1 VTDRDDRNDT
11 ALTLPW
17 MRAGTGH
24 VFALVAKLSDA
35 ELAEPSALPEWSRA
49 HVVAH
54 LARNAEALIRLV
66 TWARTGVE
74 TPMYPSRDARA
85 ADIAASAGHPPE
97 RLRAELADTAAEL
110 DAALTALTSA
120 QWQAQV
126 RSALGRPLPAA
137 QVPWMRIREVWLHAV
152 DLDAGAEVADVPDGV
167 LDLLLDE
174 VTGTLS
180 AADGCPAVELV
191 PTDRDRRF
199 LLGADGSRAVE
210 IAPADRDLR
219 FPLGADGG
227 PAAGPAP
234 TDHGL
239 RGSDDAAPVVTAP
252 AAALVGWLTG
262 RMQAPP
268 GAPEL
273 PRWL

>member
-1 VTDRDDRNDT
+1 VTDRNDT

-24 VFALVAKLSDA
+24 VSALVAKLSDA

-54 LARNAEALIRLV
+54 LARNAEALMRLV

-74 TPMYPSRDARA
+74 TPMYPSPEARA
-85 ADIAASAGHPPE
+85 ADIATSAVHPPR

-110 DAALTALTSA
+110 DAALTALTPA
-120 QWQAQV
+120 QWEAQV
-126 RSALGRPLPAA
+126 RSALGRPLPAT

-152 DLDAGAEVADVPDGV
+152 DLDAGAGVADLPGGV

-174 VTGTLS
+174 VTVTLS

-191 PTDRDRRF
+191 ATDRGPALGTDGRPAADQARADRGF
-199 LLGADGSRAVE
+199 PLGIDGRPAAADP
-210 IAPADRDLR
+210 APADRR
-219 FPLGADGG
+219 WQLGLAG
-227 PAAGPAP
+227 PDGPAP
-234 TDHGL
+234 
-239 RGSDDAAPVVTAP
+239 VVAAP

-262 RMQAPP
+262 RTTLP
-268 GAPEL
+268 GAPAL

>member
-1 VTDRDDRNDT
+1 MTDDRNDT
-11 ALTLPW
+11 ARTLPW

-74 TPMYPSRDARA
+74 TPMYPSREARA

-110 DAALTALTSA
+110 DAALTALTAA

-152 DLDAGAEVADVPDGV
+152 GHVGHLGARIEVDGV

-174 VTGTLS
+174 VTATLS
-180 AADGCPAVELV
+180 VTAGCPAVELA

-199 LLGADGSRAVE
+199 LLGADG
-210 IAPADRDLR
+210 
-219 FPLGADGG
+219 G
-227 PAAGPAP
+227 PAAEPSP
-234 TDHGL
+234 IDRGL
-239 RGSDDAAPVVTAP
+239 RGSDGAVAVVAAP
-252 AAALVGWLTG
+252 AASLVGWLTG
-262 RMQAPP
+262 RMPPPP